1 MLIDASRYPGCS
13 VTHQVSAIKNR
24 EQGIRRPGRAA
35 VTNTG
40 VMQIFIA
47 LVEAIGE
54 NGLKATATGNLPLKF
69 CKALA
74 QQLREKEDENDTL
87 LLLIGDYLQ

>member
-1 MLIDASRYPGCS
+1 
-13 VTHQVSAIKNR
+13 
-24 EQGIRRPGRAA
+24 
-35 VTNTG
+35 
-40 VMQIFIA
+40 MQIFIA